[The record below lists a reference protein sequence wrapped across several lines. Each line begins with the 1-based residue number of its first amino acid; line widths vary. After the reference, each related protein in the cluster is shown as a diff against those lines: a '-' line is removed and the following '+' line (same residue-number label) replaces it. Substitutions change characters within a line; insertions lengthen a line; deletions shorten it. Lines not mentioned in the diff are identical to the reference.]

1 MNTRWLYFVI
11 ATVVAVLFT
20 SNYFIVQG
28 STEVDCDKTLEDCEC
43 RVTVVNEATLRK
55 SANPSCSVDD
65 LFGGSL
71 QTCSIVKVG
80 VFIDD
85 IVRCDRGV
93 RAVLECGP
101 KGIRQVVSAGSSIRL
116 SCFSNSSTI
125 KTTNSKGDWVDIG
138 TSKNTSVFKSAWNRL
153 ARFAGAEDETRHT
166 MVTETERVTIIN
178 GDGGFLTDN
187 RNPVVMLTAG
197 EAVVESFCD
206 GSITRLKAPAI
217 VNLTRFVGNIDPTTS
232 LPMNLKFQA
241 CVADEMT
248 GRWYGLYHRA
258 YDGKNENVPVTI
270 DLRQEPFTLET
281 PDGVFSVNPF
291 TISSSR
297 VSLEAVARTGK
308 GTLKLD
314 GTFDKGVLNF
324 RYSEESVSGPE
335 DITRYGSGS
344 AQRLYIAQ
352 WAVAPAAVDTPYNHP
367 LLALTPATGD
377 LTWSIVSGKLPAGIA
392 LDGLTGV
399 LSGTPAAEGTSDF
412 TVEVRDANG
421 NSYKQSLTL
430 NVNKLVVNTLFLP
443 QAIPNQEYRFKIEVS
458 GGAPPYTFNDLLLF
472 PFPIPG
478 LPPMAKIS
486 PEGEITFTPAFMS
499 GSTQFEVVDS
509 KGLKQDVFLVIQTR
523 KLLIQG
529 SAFLPSASAG
539 QPFSF
544 VFEAAGQQ
552 GPVKW
557 EADPQSLEQTGLSL
571 NTQTGELSGTPM
583 EKGVYSFSIMASD
596 DSSSMTRQFTLTVG
610 TSN

>member
-1 MNTRWLYFVI
+1 MNTRWLYIVI

-20 SNYFIVQG
+20 SNYFIVQS
-28 STEVDCDKTLEDCEC
+28 STEVDCDRALGDCEC
-43 RVTVVNEATLRK
+43 RVTVENEAALRK
-55 SANPSCSVDD
+55 GANPSCSVDD

-71 QTCSIVKVG
+71 KACSIVKVG

-93 RAVLECGP
+93 RAVLKCGP

-138 TSKNTSVFKSAWNRL
+138 TSNNTSVFKSAWNRL

-187 RNPVVMLTAG
+187 RNPAVMLTAG

-217 VNLTRFVGNIDPTTS
+217 VKLTRFVGNIDPTTS

-281 PDGVFSVNPF
+281 PDGVFSVKPF

-335 DITRYGSGS
+335 NITRYGSGS

-377 LTWSIVSGKLPAGIA
+377 LTWSIVSGTLPAGIA

-399 LSGTPAAEGTSDF
+399 LSGTSTAEGTSDF

-443 QAIPNQEYRFKIEVS
+443 QAIPHQEYRFKVEVS
-458 GGAPPYTFNDLLLF
+458 GGAPPYTFNDLLVF

-486 PEGEITFTPAFMS
+486 PEGEITFTPEFLS
-499 GSTQFEVVDS
+499 GATQFEVVDS
-509 KGLKQDVFLVIQTR
+509 KGLKQDVLLVIQTR

-544 VFEAAGQQ
+544 VFEAAGRQ

-571 NTQTGELSGTPM
+571 NTETGELSGTPM

>member
-1 MNTRWLYFVI
+1 MNTRWVYFVI
-11 ATVVAVLFT
+11 ATFVAVLFT
-20 SNYFIVQG
+20 SNYFIVQS
-28 STEVDCDKTLEDCEC
+28 STEVDCDRALGDCEC
-43 RVTVVNEATLRK
+43 RVTIENEAALRK
-55 SANPSCSVDD
+55 GANPSCSIDD
-65 LFGGSL
+65 LLSGSL
-71 QTCSIVKVG
+71 KTCSIIKVG

-93 RAVLECGP
+93 RSVLKCGP
-101 KGIRQVVSAGSSIRL
+101 KGIRHVVSGGSSIRF

-125 KTTNSKGDWVDIG
+125 KTTNSKGDWVNIG
-138 TSKNTSVFKSAWNRL
+138 TSRTTSVFQSAWNRL
-153 ARFAGAEDETRHT
+153 AKFAGAEDETRHT

-178 GDGGFLTDN
+178 GDGGFLADS
-187 RNPVVMLTAG
+187 RNPAVMLTAG
-197 EAVVESFCD
+197 EAIVESFCD
-206 GSITRLKAPAI
+206 GSITRFKAPAI
-217 VNLTRFVGNIDPTTS
+217 VSLTRYVGNIDPTTT

-248 GRWYGLYHRA
+248 GRWYGVYHRA
-258 YDGKNENVPVTI
+258 YDGKSENVPVTI
-270 DLRQEPFTLET
+270 DLRQEPYTLET
-281 PDGVFSVNPF
+281 AAGVFSVKSF
-291 TISSSR
+291 TINSSR
-297 VSLEAVARTGK
+297 VSIEAVANAGK

-324 RYSEESVSGPE
+324 RYSEENVSGPE
-335 DITRYGSGS
+335 NITRYGSGS

-399 LSGTPAAEGTSDF
+399 LSGTPTAEGTSDF

-421 NSYKQSLTL
+421 DSYKQSLTM

-443 QAIPNQEYRFKIEVS
+443 QAIPNQEYRFKVEVS
-458 GGAPPYTFNDLLLF
+458 GGAPPYTFNDFFSF

-478 LPPMAKIS
+478 LPPMPKIS
-486 PEGEITFTPAFMS
+486 SEGEITFTPAYTS
-499 GSTQFEVVDS
+499 GTTQFEVVDS
-509 KGLKQDVFLVIQTR
+509 KGLKQDVIIVIQTR

-539 QPFSF
+539 RSF
-544 VFEAAGQQ
+544 NFKFEAAGQQ
-552 GPVKW
+552 GAVKW
-557 EADPQSLEQTGLSL
+557 EADPQVLEATGLSL
-571 NTQTGELSGTPM
+571 NAETGVLSGTAPD
-583 EKGVYSFSIMASD
+583 KGVYSFWVTASD
-596 DSSSMTRQFTLTVG
+596 DSSSMTRQFTLTVD
-610 TSN
+610 TPN